1 MTDIIILAAGKG
13 TRMNSDLPKALVPL
27 QERPMIHYLLSSL
40 VKSNINSQ
48 PIVVVS
54 PDNHEQMQKALK
66 EYNVKFAVQDRQL
79 GTGHA
84 VHSAKVESSSKAEK
98 TLVLYGDHPFL
109 SSESINDFVSKEVEA
124 LNLMSV
130 KVDDFSDWK
139 KAFYHWGR
147 LVRDKGGKLEKI
159 VEYKDASE
167 KEKEITEVNPA
178 MFIFN
183 SSWLWENISSL
194 DNNNKQDEYYLTDLV
209 SLAFRQGAEIKTIQ
223 INPQEAIGINSSEDL
238 AIAKKLNLDT

>member
-13 TRMNSDLPKALVPL
+13 TRMNSDLPKVLVPL
-27 QERPMIHYLLSSL
+27 QERPMIHYLLDSID
-40 VKSNINSQ
+40 KSNINTK
-48 PIVVVS
+48 PIIVVS
-54 PDNHEQMQKALK
+54 PDNYQQMHEALK
-66 EYNVKFAVQDRQL
+66 GYNVSFAVQDRQL

-84 VHSAKVESSSKAEK
+84 VLSAKDESSSKADK

-109 SSESINDFVSKEVEA
+109 SYNSINNFIAKDVEA

-147 LVRDKGGKLEKI
+147 LIRDENNNLEKI
-159 VEYKDASE
+159 IEFKDASE
-167 KEKEITEVNPA
+167 AEKEITEVNPA

-183 SSWLWENISSL
+183 SSWLWKNISNL
-194 DNNNKQDEYYLTDLV
+194 DNKNKQEEYYLTDLV
-209 SLAFRQGAEIKTIQ
+209 SLAFKQGAEIKTTQ
-223 INPQEAIGINSSEDL
+223 IDAQEAMGINSLEEL
-238 AIAKKLNLDT
+238 EIAKKLNLSK

>member
-13 TRMNSDLPKALVPL
+13 TRMNSDLPKVLVPL
-27 QERPMIHYLLSSL
+27 QERPMIHYLLDSLKKSSIDT
-40 VKSNINSQ
+40 K

-54 PDNHEQMQKALK
+54 PDNHEQMQEALK

-84 VHSAKVESSSKAEK
+84 VHSAKDESSSKAEK

-109 SSESINDFVSKEVEA
+109 SSESIDNFVSKEVEA
-124 LNLMSV
+124 LNLLSV

-147 LVRDKGGKLEKI
+147 LVRDEKGKLEKI
-159 VEYKDASE
+159 VEFKDANDEE
-167 KEKEITEVNPA
+167 KQITEVNPA

-183 SSWLWENISSL
+183 SSWLWENISNL

-209 SLAFRQGAEIKTIQ
+209 SLAFKQGAEIKTTQ
-223 INPQEAIGINSSEDL
+223 INPQEAMGINSLEEL
-238 AIAKKLNLDT
+238 AIAKKLNLDS